1 MQLRETENELFNKEC
16 LINSA
21 SKVNEF
27 TINID
32 IKGAPNPNIYQSYG
46 YDHDTDP
53 QYALGSIDKIP
64 YWCFGSNSRRWL
76 EKLECGYKESENYY
90 STSLYINSWS
100 LDNEI
105 YFTNDV
111 GLVGRARLS
120 SNSVYFDNGKGN
132 DIFNI
137 VSRYK
142 SGNRAMK
149 FKTDPPPDG
158 YLDPKTLNPI

>member
-1 MQLRETENELFNKEC
+1 MFNKEC

-27 TINID
+27 TINVD
-32 IKGAPNPNIYQSYG
+32 IKGVPNPNIYQLYG

-64 YWCFGSNSRRWL
+64 YWYFGSNNNRRWL
-76 EKLECGYKESENYY
+76 EKLGCSYKESENNYT
-90 STSLYINSWS
+90 TSLYINSWL

-120 SNSVYFDNGKGN
+120 SNSVYFDNNNN